1 MNFTQLCGWRNTL
14 KKYLFHKN
22 KLNFD
27 LWFGFC
33 LRHEHDV
40 VPNISAYYND
50 TCYSHLKYIKNGLNW
65 MQLILIQ
72 HHICHSTW
80 WYQSIW
86 KVVLSATK
94 SIDTQQDVTLIYSV
108 GKDPYDLVLV
118 QTKVNPFIH
127 SSLDIILHAALND
140 IISLE

>member
-1 MNFTQLCGWRNTL
+1 M
-14 KKYLFHKN
+14 
-22 KLNFD
+22 
-27 LWFGFC
+27 
-33 LRHEHDV
+33 
-40 VPNISAYYND
+40 
-50 TCYSHLKYIKNGLNW
+50 
-65 MQLILIQ
+65 
-72 HHICHSTW
+72 
-80 WYQSIW
+80 
-86 KVVLSATK
+86 LSATK